1 MITIC
6 VGLWDNRSSLSF
18 CSTSGGLPKLAQLQL
33 GEGGEAGTERPNFLR
48 ANIFFRGHITVQLS
62 LSRSPSQSLPSTP
75 AAPGAIYLFIRALP
89 SPHRSVSF
97 SQLPPNLQGA
107 PCSLARSTFALYPRL
122 AGRGLRS

>member
-48 ANIFFRGHITVQLS
+48 AKFFFFEDILLFNSLS
-62 LSRSPSQSLPSTP
+62 LSLPVSVTPIYSGCTRSNLLIHSCSPLAPSICLFLATSPESPRSALQS
-75 AAPGAIYLFIRALP
+75 G
-89 SPHRSVSF
+89 
-97 SQLPPNLQGA
+97 
-107 PCSLARSTFALYPRL
+107 
-122 AGRGLRS
+122 